1 MFEIGTSLR
10 EARLRRHIDFPDA
23 EHGTKIRGKYLRALE
38 DERFEL
44 LPSHTYVKGFLRA
57 YAEYLGLDGQL
68 YVDEYN
74 SRYVTGDEDAPVRS
88 PRRVPAARARRS
100 ERRES
105 RVVLLALAAIAIVTA
120 LVIVAWQFGGPE
132 NAPVH
137 GLTNDAQTDEP
148 AQAQRPQPAGA
159 ARIELRATRGNS
171 FMVVRSRSALGQ
183 VLYEGTLERGQKQF
197 FDGQVLWIRL
207 ESPQNVVVRR
217 NGNRIRLPGAV
228 KRQGVFVTAKRI
240 FAADAT

>member
-1 MFEIGTSLR
+1 VFEIGTSLR
-10 EARLRRHIDFPDA
+10 EARLRREIEFADA

-44 LPSHTYVKGFLRA
+44 LPSHTYVKGFLRS

-74 SRYVTGDEDAPVRS
+74 SRYVVGEEDAVVGA

-100 ERRES
+100 DRRES
-105 RVVLLALAAIAIVTA
+105 NIVLLALTAIGLVTA
-120 LVIVAWQFGGPE
+120 LVIVAWRFGGPE

-137 GLTNDAQTDEP
+137 GLTTGATP
-148 AQAQRPQPAGA
+148 QAAPQRPQAAGN

-171 FMVVRSRSALGQ
+171 YLVVRSRSALGQ
-183 VLYEGTLERGQKQF
+183 VLYQGTLERGQKQF
-197 FDGQVLWIRL
+197 FDGQVLWVRL
-207 ESPQNVVVRR
+207 ESPQNVLVRR
-217 NGNRIRLPGAV
+217 NGNRIGLPNAV
-228 KRQGVFVTAKRI
+228 KAQGVFVTAKRI
-240 FAADAT
+240 FAADA